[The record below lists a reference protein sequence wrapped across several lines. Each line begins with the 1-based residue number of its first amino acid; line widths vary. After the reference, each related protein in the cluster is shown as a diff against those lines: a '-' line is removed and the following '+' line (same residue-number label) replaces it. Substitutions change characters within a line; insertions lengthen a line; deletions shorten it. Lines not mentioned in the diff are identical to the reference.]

1 MRSILLLSALLLT
14 FPAAAQTTGERLL
27 SGTTLGLP
35 WGLYR
40 GGLTHL
46 GDGDPRL
53 RLSAPQGARVLGT
66 RYDEGT
72 RTALLTYRHSGD
84 ARETLAFA
92 VGQLQRQGFT
102 LTSRAFPSPGQ
113 ARALLRRAERLVEV
127 QVIRGAEGVTQV
139 LYRFR
144 DGEQPERLLVGQVP
158 DDLRVYAA
166 PIDLDTVAAEPG
178 RVYLTLPDDELIDF
192 TAYRD
197 GAVILAFYGS
207 FTLEELLDFYVPFFV
222 QQGFVET
229 GDRKTDNAE
238 QTLRFARGGERL
250 TLRLEA
256 SPSVEQTRVTLWYTR

>member
-1 MRSILLLSALLLT
+1 MRLGLLLSALLLT
-14 FPAAAQTTGERLL
+14 APAAAQTTGERLL

-40 GGLTHL
+40 GGLTNL

-66 RYDEGT
+66 RHDGGT
-72 RTALLTYRHSGD
+72 RTALLTYRHRGD
-84 ARETLAFA
+84 AREALEFA
-92 VGQLQRQGFT
+92 VDQLRRQGFS
-102 LTSRAFPSPGQ
+102 LTHRTFPSPGQ
-113 ARALLRRAERLVEV
+113 ARALLRRVERLVEV

-144 DGEQPERLLVGQVP
+144 DGEQPERLLTDQLP
-158 DDLRVYAA
+158 DNLRVYAA
-166 PIDLDTVAAEPG
+166 PIDLQTVPAEPG

-197 GAVILAFYGS
+197 GAVILAFYGGY
-207 FTLEELLDFYVPFFV
+207 TLAQLLDYYVPFFV

-229 GDRKTDNAE
+229 GDRRTDEAE

-256 SPSVEQTRVTLWYTR
+256 SPAAEQTRVTLWYRQ